1 MYQNREIS
9 LPITGFATPE
19 AEAAYFERQSRRY
32 RAPALAYGF
41 FGRDVDILAIE
52 TRLLTQSN
60 VLLIQGMGGAGK
72 TTLLRHLMEWEQTTQ
87 LVEKVFYFGYDEK
100 AYTATQIID
109 SLAREL

>member
-9 LPITGFATPE
+9 LPITGFSTAE